1 MCLLTCVSQR
11 SMYMC
16 VNCVYGHISERESAF
31 SCLCWLQLWKLA
43 CQKHCCLQGL
53 YKIYSYAYWMQNTL
67 VSHQCVFIVTY
78 PFLNTY
84 YLSIYLELHSG
95 YLKAILDQR
104 TLLTKYLLK
113 CHVVTYF
120 PSSMYFDNNN
130 CTYTSFNQ
138 NINTLPRYILVNNN
152 HCFSFQTHCVINA
165 Y

>member
-1 MCLLTCVSQR
+1 
-11 SMYMC
+11 MC

-53 YKIYSYAYWMQNTL
+53 YKIYSYAYWIQNTL

-120 PSSMYFDNNN
+120 PSIL
-130 CTYTSFNQ
+130 CTLIIT
-138 NINTLPRYILVNNN
+138 IAHILA
-152 HCFSFQTHCVINA
+152 SIKILILYLDIFQSTTIIVFLFKHTVVSLMHTEPGSIKL
-165 Y
+165 